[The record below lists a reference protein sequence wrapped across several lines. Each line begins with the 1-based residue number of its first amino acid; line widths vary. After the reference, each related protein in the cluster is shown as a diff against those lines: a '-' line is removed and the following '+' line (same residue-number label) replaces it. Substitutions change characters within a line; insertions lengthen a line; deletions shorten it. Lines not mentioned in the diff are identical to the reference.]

1 MKIFG
6 INFNS
11 ASSEKKPIT
20 IAICDFKKSR
30 GLTVSKV
37 ESLSSLKEFDT
48 FLKQK
53 GPWFADVDFPLG
65 QPNLFLKNM
74 NLPEKW
80 NSYIKELNKWKLE
93 GFEKKVNQYKD
104 KIPAGSKEPLR
115 LTDTMAGVE
124 SPLKLSHQQLARQF
138 YESTNCLL
146 KSRVSIIPCN
156 ERNDNRV
163 VMKLFPIFW
172 YSALQFIT
180 WGQRQIMLMQK
191 TFIRKSLDDGRRYN
205 C

>member
-6 INFNS
+6 INFN
-11 ASSEKKPIT
+11 AALREKKPIT

-30 GLTVSKV
+30 GLTVLKV

-53 GPWFADVDFPLG
+53 GPWFAGVDFLLG
-65 QPNLFLKNM
+65 QPNLFLKKM

-80 NSYIKELNKWKLE
+80 NSYIKELNRWKLE
-93 GFEKKVNQYKD
+93 RFEKKVKQYKD

-115 LTDTMAGVE
+115 LTDTMAGAE
-124 SPLKLSHQQLARQF
+124 SSLKLSHQQLARQF
-138 YESTNCLL
+138 YEGTNCLL

-156 ERNDNRV
+156 QRNDNRV
-163 VMKLFPIFW
+163 VIETFPDLV
-172 YSALQFIT
+172 A
-180 WGQRQIMLMQK
+180 QRFAVHSLGTKSKNVDAENLHKEI
-191 TFIRKSLDDGRRYN
+191 IR
-205 C
+205 

>member
-6 INFNS
+6 INFN
-11 ASSEKKPIT
+11 AAPREKKPIT

-30 GLTVSKV
+30 GLTVLKV

-53 GPWFADVDFPLG
+53 GPWFAGVDFLLG
-65 QPNLFLKNM
+65 QPNLFLKKM

-80 NSYIKELNKWKLE
+80 NSYIKELNRWKLE
-93 GFEKKVNQYKD
+93 RFEKKVKQYKD

-115 LTDTMAGVE
+115 LTDTMAGAE
-124 SPLKLSHQQLARQF
+124 NSLKLSHQQLARQF
-138 YESTNCLL
+138 YEGTNCLL

-156 ERNDNRV
+156 QRNDNRV
-163 VMKLFPIFW
+163 VIETFPDLVVQHFAVHNLGSKPKNVDAENLHKEI
-172 YSALQFIT
+172 
-180 WGQRQIMLMQK
+180 
-191 TFIRKSLDDGRRYN
+191 IR
-205 C
+205 

>member
-6 INFNS
+6 INFN
-11 ASSEKKPIT
+11 AAPREKKPIT

-30 GLTVSKV
+30 GLTVLKV

-53 GPWFADVDFPLG
+53 GPWFAGVDFLLG
-65 QPNLFLKNM
+65 QPNLFLKKM

-80 NSYIKELNKWKLE
+80 DSYIKELNKWKLE
-93 GFEKKVNQYKD
+93 GFEKKVKQYKD

-115 LTDTMAGVE
+115 LTDTMAGAE
-124 SPLKLSHQQLARQF
+124 NSLKLSHQQLARQF
-138 YESTNCLL
+138 YEGTNCLL

-156 ERNDNRV
+156 QRNDNRV
-163 VMKLFPIFW
+163 VIETFPDLVVQHFAVHNLGSKPKNVDAENLHKEI
-172 YSALQFIT
+172 
-180 WGQRQIMLMQK
+180 
-191 TFIRKSLDDGRRYN
+191 IR
-205 C
+205 